1 MGNSPDNTVVRETIY
16 IAGFEII
23 FSLIMQLVFLF
34 FLKWDYT
41 VLLGNIL
48 GGVFAVLNFFLMGV
62 TVSKAVTKE
71 ESEAKKLMKTSL
83 SLRQLMILAVAAI
96 GGIAPCFSIWTVVIS
111 LVFPRI
117 AIALRP
123 LLGNTI
129 K

>member
-1 MGNSPDNTVVRETIY
+1 
-16 IAGFEII
+16 
-23 FSLIMQLVFLF
+23 MQLIFLF